1 MYLNGEKLGVGGGR
15 GRGRGGLGDR
25 GRGGLFILLVG
36 RGVFLFRLVLFYI
49 FKLLYRSFFVNY
61 LVILKSVL
69 VVGILLKLV
78 KFCRYWYRKI
88 KIKYLFE
95 SFKMLFKSIEIS
107 FFGFKNKLGMGNL
120 YVFGFLEYI
129 DIYVNKF
136 LYIE

>member
-49 FKLLYRSFFVNY
+49 FKLLYRSFFVYY

-69 VVGILLKLV
+69 VVGILL
-78 KFCRYWYRKI
+78 
-88 KIKYLFE
+88 
-95 SFKMLFKSIEIS
+95 
-107 FFGFKNKLGMGNL
+107 
-120 YVFGFLEYI
+120 
-129 DIYVNKF
+129 
-136 LYIE
+136 